1 MHRTDSEG
9 FAALLEKAA
18 DDIARQPIHPGQTV
32 PGLWKIGG
40 ENPPERLIGVIATG
54 ALARVARQNDY
65 DLDEVLASY
74 VEVSKN
80 ISITPKG
87 APDTMAR
94 THLLDAAAELRRV
107 GQARL
112 VMAV

>member
-1 MHRTDSEG
+1 MHRADAEG
-9 FAALLEKAA
+9 FAALLEEAA
-18 DDIARQPIHPGQTV
+18 DDIERQPIHPGQMM

-54 ALARVARQNDY
+54 ALARVSRRHEH
-65 DLDEVLASY
+65 DLDVVLASY

-107 GQARL
+107 GRARL